1 MQRIISHIEYLLDCH
16 DCVTIP
22 GFGAFIKATCPAS
35 IDAESGF
42 IHPPHRSL
50 TFNSEL
56 TFDDGLLASSY
67 SRAANQPFTSAS
79 ASLSKDIELLKSTL
93 KFQPKVEFG
102 NIGTMSLD
110 NGHYNFVPADSLFT
124 DLGLPVATISP
135 LAEEVSTDDA
145 PVILTAPERFTR
157 TLQGMMKY
165 AAMFVVLLTIGI
177 VLSTPMSDDARYE
190 VVKASMSPIDAIV
203 HVDDSAIS
211 TYDLDGAPTFMIADP
226 VTKVDDSITS
236 KASTDR
242 FCLIIASL
250 ASRQLADQF
259 IADNPTLTLGVIESN
274 GRYRVY
280 AATGPTIDSV
290 MNQNLLASFPD
301 AWPCQL

>member
-22 GFGAFIKATCPAS
+22 GFGAFIKAICPAS
-35 IDAESGF
+35 IDAESGV
-42 IHPPHRSL
+42 IYPPHRSL

-67 SRAANQPFTSAS
+67 SRAENQPFTSAS

-93 KFQPKVEFG
+93 KFQPKVDLG
-102 NIGTMSLD
+102 CIGTMSLD
-110 NGHYNFVPADSLFT
+110 NGHYIFVPSDSIFT
-124 DLGLPVATISP
+124 DFGLPIATVSP
-135 LAEEVSTDDA
+135 IAEEVGTDE
-145 PVILTAPERFTR
+145 PVILAAPDRFTR

-203 HVDDSAIS
+203 HTDDSAIN
-211 TYDLDGAPTFMIADP
+211 TYDLDGAPAFMIADP
-226 VTKVDDSITS
+226 ATKVDDTMSS
-236 KASTDR
+236 SSSTDR
-242 FCLIIASL
+242 FCLIVASL

-290 MNQNLLASFPD
+290 MSQKLLASFPD